1 MEFERFKILT
11 FDCYGTLIDWETGIL
26 RVLRPW
32 AERHSLV
39 ASDDKLLR
47 AFARE
52 ESEMERMMS
61 GVLYPDVLRAV
72 MNQVA
77 AAFDV
82 EPDPEDAD
90 ALAHSVADWPP
101 FPDSAAALAK
111 LKRRFKLGIIS
122 NINHASFAHSDEKLG
137 IDWDLVVTAEDAGA
151 YKPDPRPFQM
161 AIEVLEEEGIEKGE
175 ILHVAQ
181 SLFHDHVTAKALELA
196 TVWVDR
202 RRGLEGWG
210 ATPPP
215 EAPVRPDLVVATLAE
230 LADLVAG

>member
-1 MEFERFKILT
+1 MEFGGFKILT

-26 RVLRPW
+26 RVLRLW
-32 AERHSLV
+32 AREHSLA
-39 ASDDKLLR
+39 ASDNELLR
-47 AFARE
+47 VFARE
-52 ESEMERMMS
+52 ESELERMMS

-72 MNQVA
+72 MNQIAVDY
-77 AAFDV
+77 DV
-82 EPDPEDAD
+82 EPNPEDAD
-90 ALAHSVADWPP
+90 ALARSVGDWPP
-101 FPDSAAALAK
+101 FPDSAAALAR

-122 NINHASFAHSDEKLG
+122 NVNHASFAHSDEKLG
-137 IDWDLVVTAEDAGA
+137 IDWDLVITAEDAGA
-151 YKPDPRPFQM
+151 YKPDRRPFQM
-161 AIEVLEEEGIEKGE
+161 AFDVLEEMGIEKGE

-181 SLFHDHVTAKALELA
+181 SLFHDHVPAKELGLA

-230 LADLVAG
+230 LAELAID